1 MNERIAI
8 MRQAI
13 ATVTQT
19 LSGADVQ
26 VTQSGI
32 EAWVRNDA
40 TGKPVQVNLPYL
52 PDNADDTLIDAIQ
65 GFLDHEVAHILFTDF
80 KQAMKIK
87 DKSLHQLYNILEDA
101 RIEKEMAK
109 KYRGSGTN
117 LGNTADFFLENM
129 IEPDVKKAIKAGAS
143 EEEMVGLLMTPL
155 LRGMSGQQ
163 RFESYMDDKMPHI
176 QNFYDKIKDLQP
188 QIEALSS
195 TKEVIDMAQTIIKRI
210 KDEEPPAPDNDDSDD
225 DQEESEGD
233 GGSGGGAGEGEGEGA
248 GEGDGDDES
257 EGEGSAPGAA
267 EDGEGEG
274 EGKNKSKAKG
284 EGEKGKGKAKSGEMS
299 HKQTDDEVSNL
310 DGGAILGAID
320 KNTANNYDA
329 AISRKMGEQAAL
341 AAKNTPYLVYT
352 NEHDKV
358 EKLHIG
364 SGFNPKMVVNM
375 NEKVDA
381 MVGPISKDLERAMRA
396 KSIASWEGGLRKGR
410 MNPSSLARLAAG
422 DDRVFRQKRQNIT
435 NDVAVSLVV
444 DASGSMSG
452 SKIHTAAAA
461 AYALSQVLDRLS
473 ISHEVICFTT
483 GDVHDGS
490 RMEEQERKY
499 GVKYS
504 RYESLYMPI
513 VKGYEE
519 RINTET
525 RQRFAWLPNVSFLRN
540 NVDGECIDIAHRR
553 LRMRKEKGKIMIVL
567 SDGCPHAQSGTGRGA
582 LSRHLKDVVEGIERS
597 GTKVIGI
604 GINSS
609 EVKSFY
615 TKNVVI
621 NNVEELPQGVIRE
634 LRTMLMA

>member
-210 KDEEPPAPDNDDSDD
+210 KDEKPPAPDNDDSDD